1 MLLSLPPPG
10 QSRAIEVGSTL
21 NGDVFSAWLHLAPS
35 GVEPNKKVILR
46 HLFEI
51 GYFEIFPNIR

>member
-1 MLLSLPPPG
+1 
-10 QSRAIEVGSTL
+10 
-21 NGDVFSAWLHLAPS
+21 
-35 GVEPNKKVILR
+35 VEPNKKVILR